1 VFTLYPANLARPLAS
16 DLNVGPSVALPNLAV
31 VELDTTTDSTAG
43 DVKLYNGLGNIN
55 AILDVEGW
63 FQ

>member
-1 VFTLYPANLARPLAS
+1 
-16 DLNVGPSVALPNLAV
+16 
-31 VELDTTTDSTAG
+31 LDTTTDSTAG